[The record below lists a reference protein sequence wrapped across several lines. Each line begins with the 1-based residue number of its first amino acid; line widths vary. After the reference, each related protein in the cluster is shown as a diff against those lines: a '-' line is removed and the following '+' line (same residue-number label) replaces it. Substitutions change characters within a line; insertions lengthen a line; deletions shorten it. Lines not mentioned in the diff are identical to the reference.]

1 MVNNTKFKL
10 FAALCVCI
18 LTFMAGCR
26 IINTGDGSTE
36 TQADHKLHG
45 RIVLSD
51 LSESMR
57 ADTESAKPA
66 KGVFVWLEQLG
77 HKSGKDC
84 PDGEYIF
91 ENILPGEYNVVAE
104 LERPGRPPLR
114 ARSAPQPTTLPQ
126 QDDRVADIMI
136 VPANK
141 IVKGVLHDTT
151 GKPLPVGTVL
161 SLWGEEFF
169 VGPEPGQF
177 TTPFLP
183 YDMTAADLIVT
194 GLPNRPR
201 VSFEMPETPPDTDE
215 INNTAL
221 ELGLSESE
229 TLEPVSARVALKK
242 NTTVLTSLLKDL
254 QAKDRIDITIEPVNL
269 TTDDAGFKVEWLAS
283 RGKFDPEAPETT
295 LTTLSWIAPETAG
308 LATISVKVS
317 ATGRGFYKIDIPAMV
332 ESRSSEKSIGAFS
345 FAGLNPAVSGVID
358 EENSSIKLLVPF
370 KTDVTALAPTIVHS
384 GQAISPDTG
393 VQQNFSEPVE
403 YTVTAEDETTKT
415 YLVTVEVAASTEAI
429 LLSVFDSSLNL
440 GNEAGTTEEP
450 VTATINAPHGTTALA
465 PADLIYSADAKA
477 SLYSDAGFSNNKD
490 MPVSLKVGVNKAWIK
505 IVAADQTTVK
515 NYALTINLAAAD
527 DLSATITPTAGTV
540 IGDTNLNIA
549 GLTAGNVL
557 WLNPAKDAGASAPAM
572 NSSRDAGVYSLNIST
587 TADHT
592 FAGAGVYD
600 VVEVNASNQII
611 AFGTVTI
618 ATTDIKAGAS
628 IANVTLSGLK
638 NNPLSA
644 TELVVSLQ
652 HCVFAGINAG
662 QDVSA
667 WINNLPAGL
676 AVTVKSEVAAGDSSI
691 TLSVNGT
698 PTAVAEAAFSLT
710 IPGAAVYRNTD
721 VMVTANSDAKFVIVE
736 VTASVADVTI
746 AGLKTVAMSAQQITV
761 ELTNDGFVAI
771 NQGTD
776 LSGWFSSLPA
786 GLDAKAKE
794 TVTAGA
800 TTLNI
805 EISGIPAAVSDE
817 VISLEI
823 PGSYLQASSINVVA
837 GVNANARF
845 LLVAFAGGVGSTADP
860 YQISNWY
867 HLNNV
872 RDELDHH
879 FILISNLDNTTAGYA
894 EHAGSAANSNLGWAP
909 LGDDSDAENKFT
921 GTFNGNGKVITNLYI
936 NRPAESNI
944 GLFGR
949 NDGEISNLTLSDIDV
964 TADNSVGGIAGISYG
979 NISGCHITSGTV
991 TGNYAGGLVGYAL
1004 NNTIDSCS
1012 SAATISATGAQVGGL
1027 VGSCAGTTVSNSHAT
1042 GAVTSA
1048 YTAAGGLIG
1057 FITNNSNIN
1066 NCYATGAVSS
1076 TVYNARTGGLIGMAE
1091 ASTISS
1097 SYATGAVSGTGQEVG
1112 GLIGFAGHSTI
1123 ATLITNCYAT
1133 GSVSAKGYVGGLIGF
1148 SNLSPTVIS
1157 SSYATG
1163 EVTVA
1168 SDGKAGGLVGLNQYA
1183 KIQNSYATGNLVG
1196 TSDYIGGLVGA
1207 NSGTILYCYSVGAVA
1222 STQANTGGLI
1232 GFTTGGP
1239 VAACYWATDASTK
1252 ATSAGGAGAIGRTS
1266 AEMTQKPTFAGW
1278 AFESQ
1283 WGINESSSYP
1293 WLQSNKQEPAPAP

>member
-1 MVNNTKFKL
+1 VVKNTKFKL
-10 FAALCVCI
+10 FAALCACL

-26 IINTGDGSTE
+26 IINTGNGSTE
-36 TQADHKLHG
+36 AQATHKLQG
-45 RIVLSD
+45 QIVYSD
-51 LSESMR
+51 LSENMR
-57 ADTESAKPA
+57 AAADSANPA
-66 KGVFVWLEQLG
+66 KGVFVWIEQLG
-77 HKSGKDC
+77 RKSGQDC
-84 PDGEYIF
+84 PEGEYIF
-91 ENILPGEYNVVAE
+91 ENLAPGEYNIVAE
-104 LERPGRPPLR
+104 LVRPGRPPLR
-114 ARSAPQPTTLPQ
+114 ARSMLQSAIPYNQEGS
-126 QDDRVADIMI
+126 VEEIII

-141 IVKGVLHDTT
+141 VVT
-151 GKPLPVGTVL
+151 GLLYDSSGEPLPVGTVL
-161 SLWGEEFF
+161 SMWGEEFF

-183 YDMTAADLIVT
+183 HDATAADLMVT

-201 VSFEMPETPPDTDE
+201 VSFELPETSPDNDE
-215 INNTAL
+215 IHNTAV
-221 ELGLSESE
+221 ELGLADSE
-229 TLEPVSARVALKK
+229 TLEPVSARVSLKK
-242 NTTVLTSLLKDL
+242 NTTAIASLLKDL
-254 QAKDRIDITIEPVNL
+254 QTKDRIDIAIEPVNL
-269 TTDDAGFKVEWLAS
+269 NTSDAGFQVEWLTS
-283 RGKFDPEAPETT
+283 RGKFDPETPATT
-295 LTTLSWIAPETAG
+295 LTTVAWIAPETAG

-332 ESRSSEKSIGAFS
+332 ESRSSEKSINAFS
-345 FAGLNPAVSGVID
+345 FAGLAQSVEGVID
-358 EENSSIKLLVPF
+358 EENASIKLLVPF

-384 GQAISPDTG
+384 GKSISPAALAPQD
-393 VQQNFSEPVE
+393 FSKTVE

-450 VTATINAPHGTTALA
+450 VTATINAPHGTTAIA

-477 SLYSDAGFSNNKD
+477 SLYSDAGFSKNKD

-505 IVAADQTTVK
+505 IVAADQTTIK

-527 DLSATITPTAGTV
+527 DLSATITPAAGAA

-557 WLNPAKDAGASAPAM
+557 WLNPEKDAGASAPAM

-587 TADHT
+587 SADHT
-592 FAGAGVYD
+592 FAGAGVSD
-600 VVEVNASNQII
+600 IVEVNASNQIV

-618 ATTDIKAGAS
+618 AATDIKAGAS
-628 IANVTLSGLK
+628 IANATVSGLK
-638 NNPLSA
+638 NNTLTTTDLA
-644 TELVVSLQ
+644 VSLQ
-652 HCVFAGINAG
+652 HDTFTAIAAGA
-662 QDVSA
+662 DVSA
-667 WINNLPAGL
+667 WVNNLPAGL
-676 AVTVKSEVAAGDSSI
+676 TVAVKNPVTAGDNSI
-691 TLSVNGT
+691 VCSISGT
-698 PTAVAEAAFSLT
+698 PTATAEAAFDIE
-710 IPGAAVYRNTD
+710 IPAAVLELSSTS
-721 VMVTANSDAKFVIVE
+721 MAATANPAAKFVIVE
-736 VTASVADVTI
+736 VTASVADITI
-746 AGLKTVAMSAQQITV
+746 EGLKTVAINAQQISVT
-761 ELTNDGFVAI
+761 LTNDSFAAI

-776 LSGWFSSLPA
+776 LSGWFSVLPA
-786 GLDAKAKE
+786 GLSAKAKE

-800 TTLNI
+800 TTLQI
-805 EISGIPAAVSDE
+805 EITGIPATVSDE
-817 VISLEI
+817 VISLDI
-823 PGSYLQASSINVVA
+823 PAADLQASGISVVS

-845 LLVAFAGGVGSTADP
+845 SLTAFAGGDGSEADP

-867 HLNNV
+867 HLNNI
-872 RDELDHH
+872 RDELDQH
-879 FILISNLDNTTAGYA
+879 FILISDLDNTTAGYA

-921 GTFNGNGKVITNLYI
+921 GTFNGNDKVIANLYI

-1004 NNTIDSCS
+1004 YNTIDSCS

-1027 VGSCAGTTVSNSHAT
+1027 VGSCAGATVSNSHAT

-1112 GLIGFAGHSTI
+1112 GLIGFAGHSTSN
-1123 ATLITNCYAT
+1123 TLINSCYAT
-1133 GSVSAKGYVGGLIGF
+1133 GNVSARGYVGGLVGF
-1148 SNLSPTVIS
+1148 SNIDKTVIS
-1157 SSYATG
+1157 NSYAIG
-1163 EVTVA
+1163 EVTA
-1168 SDGKAGGLVGLNQYA
+1168 GSTGQAGGLVGLNQYA
-1183 KIQNSYATGNLVG
+1183 KIQNCYATGNLPG
-1196 TSDYIGGLVGA
+1196 TSDYTGGLVGA
-1207 NSGTILYCYSVGAVA
+1207 NSGTIQKCYSVGAVA
-1222 STQANTGGLI
+1222 STQTNTGGLI
-1232 GFTTGGP
+1232 GFNSGP
-1239 VAACYWATDASTK
+1239 VAYCYWATDASTK
-1252 ATSAGGAGAIGRTS
+1252 ATSAGGPVAIGKTS
-1266 AEMTQKPTFAGW
+1266 AQMTNEFTFSGW
-1278 AFESQ
+1278 DFESQ